1 VPYIKMMTF
10 SSYEYTDGGT
20 DSIYT
25 MANILDGQFDDDLKQ
40 WADDAKAS
48 GIPMMV
54 CFGVE
59 VNGEWFPWNGKWNGG
74 EGVGPERFVSAY
86 QHIVTLFR
94 DQGVDNITWVYHV
107 NAGSFPDEEWN
118 SMASYYPGDDYV
130 DWIGISVYGPQ
141 SRKQARQYWETF
153 TEIMDIYYSLM
164 DEYYP
169 ELAALS
175 SDKPLAVVEFGV
187 TE

>member
-1 VPYIKMMTF
+1 
-10 SSYEYTDGGT
+10 
-20 DSIYT
+20 
-25 MANILDGQFDDDLKQ
+25 
-40 WADDAKAS
+40 
-48 GIPMMV
+48 
-54 CFGVE
+54 
-59 VNGEWFPWNGKWNGG
+59 
-74 EGVGPERFVSAY
+74 
-86 QHIVTLFR
+86 
-94 DQGVDNITWVYHV
+94 V

-153 TEIMDIYYSLM
+153 TDLM